1 MELNRT
7 ERGTTTTT
15 TSTKKSTTTTTSSS
29 TTTTQEETHIPVVM
43 ETLLSMYREAIGR
56 NAPSMV
62 VEEITY
68 HLCMVCDWQPDW
80 VEYALQ
86 ETAYAP
92 MPSWRYA
99 QAIIRRL
106 SSSGDQQPN
115 RRPATRQPRVLRE
128 QAYTQR
134 EYQDSEEMPAWMV
147 KAWEQMQ
154 RKEVKP

>member
-1 MELNRT
+1 MEFART
-7 ERGTTTTT
+7 ERGTT
-15 TSTKKSTTTTTSSS
+15 STTTTTKNSTTTTSSTS
-29 TTTTQEETHIPVVM
+29 TTTTQEEIHTPSVI
-43 ETLLSMYREAIGR
+43 ESLLSLYHEAIGR
-56 NAPSMV
+56 NAPTMIS
-62 VEEITY
+62 EEITY
-68 HLCMVCDWQPDW
+68 HVCIQHDWKPEW

-86 ETAYAP
+86 ETSYAP

-134 EYQDSEEMPAWMV
+134 EYQDSDEMPAWMV

>member
-1 MELNRT
+1 MDFERT
-7 ERGTTTTT
+7 KRGTTTTT
-15 TSTKKSTTTTTSSS
+15 TSTENRTTTTTSSS
-29 TTTTQEETHIPVVM
+29 TTTTQEESHTPTVI
-43 ETLLSMYREAIGR
+43 ESLLYLYREAIGR

-62 VEEITY
+62 CEELTY
-68 HLCMVCDWQPDW
+68 HLCMACDWQAEW

-106 SSSGDQQPN
+106 SSSPAQRPN
-115 RRPATRQPRVLRE
+115 QRPAGKQTRVLRD

-134 EYQDSEEMPAWMV
+134 EYQDTDDMPEWM
-147 KAWEQMQ
+147 KRAWESMQ
-154 RKEVKP
+154 GKEVKP

>member
-1 MELNRT
+1 MNFDRT

-15 TSTKKSTTTTTSSS
+15 TSREERTTTTTSSS
-29 TTTTQEETHIPVVM
+29 TTTTQEESHTPTVI
-43 ETLLSMYREAIGR
+43 ESLLYLYREAIGR

-62 VEEITY
+62 CEELTF
-68 HLCMVCDWQPDW
+68 HLCMACDWKTDW

-106 SSSGDQQPN
+106 SSSPEQRPN
-115 RRPATRQPRVLRE
+115 KRPVGKQPRVLRE
-128 QAYTQR
+128 QNYTQR
-134 EYQDSEEMPAWMV
+134 EYQDTEEMPDWM
-147 KAWEQMQ
+147 KRAWEEMQ
-154 RKEVKP
+154 RREVKP